1 MKKLLYLFI
10 AGTFLISCSSND
22 DSNLDPI
29 IGKWKLASITLDGKD
44 ISIGDECDQKST
56 VTYLENG
63 YTEDV
68 FFLDNGYGECNKT
81 EEKSTWKNIGNST
94 YIFNEFEIKL
104 DFFNNNNSYTITIN
118 VKNLD
123 NEELSSISTY
133 SRI

>member
-1 MKKLLYLFI
+1 MKKLLYIFI

-44 ISIGDECDQKST
+44 ISIGDECDQKSI

-63 YTEDV
+63 NTEDV
-68 FFLDNGYGECNKT
+68 FFLDNGYGDCNKT

-94 YIFNEFEIKL
+94 YIFDEFEIKL
-104 DFFNNNNSYTITIN
+104 NFFNNNNSYTIIIN

>member
-29 IGKWKLASITLDGKD
+29 IGKWKLASISLDGKE

-56 VTYLENG
+56 LTFLENG
-63 YTEDV
+63 SSEDV
-68 FFLDNGYGECNKT
+68 FYLDNGYGECNKT
-81 EEKSTWKNIGNST
+81 KGKSTWKNIGNST
-94 YIFNEFEIKL
+94 YIFNEFETKL
-104 DFFNNNNSYTITIN
+104 EFLNNNNSYTITIN

>member
-10 AGTFLISCSSND
+10 ATTFLISCSSND

-63 YTEDV
+63 NTEDV

-81 EEKSTWKNIGNST
+81 EEKSTWENIGNST
-94 YIFNEFEIKL
+94 YIFDELEVKI
-104 DFFNNNNSYTITIN
+104 DFFNNNNSYKTTLQI
-118 VKNLD
+118 KDLD
-123 NEELSSISTY
+123 NKELDAIIIHSKI
-133 SRI
+133 

>member
-44 ISIGDECDQKST
+44 ISIGDECDQKSI

-63 YTEDV
+63 NTENV
-68 FFLDNGYGECNKT
+68 FFLDNGYGDCNKT
-81 EEKSTWKNIGNST
+81 KEKSTWKNIGNST
-94 YIFNEFEIKL
+94 YIFDEFEIKL
-104 DFFNNNNSYTITIN
+104 DFFNNNNSYTIIIN

>member
-29 IGKWKLASITLDGKD
+29 IGKWKLASISLDGKE

-56 VTYLENG
+56 LTFLENG
-63 YTEDV
+63 SSEDV
-68 FFLDNGYGECNKT
+68 FYLDNGYGECNKT
-81 EEKSTWKNIGNST
+81 KGKSTWKNIGNST
-94 YIFNEFEIKL
+94 YIFNEFETKL
-104 DFFNNNNSYTITIN
+104 EFLNNNNSYTITIN
-118 VKNLD
+118 VKNQD